1 MIQIIAS
8 LIESDI
14 VSFLREEHDVN
25 TVFNFIHNK
34 NITYIAWRS
43 DNDGPA
49 QRWWREAI
57 LRAPFLNPLYA

>member
-1 MIQIIAS
+1 MIQIIAT

-34 NITYIAWRS
+34 NITYVAWRS
-43 DNDGPA
+43 DNDGLA
-49 QRWWREAI
+49 QRW
-57 LRAPFLNPLYA
+57 